1 MKKAMKEWKS
11 FLHSPFYFNTLKKVF
26 SENFTFSFHIFE
38 SRVIY
43 IVEGHEKPAVLTE
56 TAPNISEL
64 RIRNDSTERRSQ
76 KWYRFS
82 PSPFP
87 ENGQNQCK
95 LKKSREIQ
103 DFKHLSRQKWRE
115 TLFRRKP
122 SHFVQQRLLTESDT
136 ELIGHRGW
144 EVTGFLCAG

>member
-56 TAPNISEL
+56 TAPYVSEL

-76 KWYRFS
+76 KRYRFS

-87 ENGQNQCK
+87 DNGQ
-95 LKKSREIQ
+95 
-103 DFKHLSRQKWRE
+103 
-115 TLFRRKP
+115 KP
-122 SHFVQQRLLTESDT
+122 VQTEK
-136 ELIGHRGW
+136 
-144 EVTGFLCAG
+144 